1 MRTILL
7 LTDFSE
13 NAWNALF
20 TALKLFEKTP
30 TRFLIMNCYEPTF
43 APVLGHKSKERLAVI
58 YDSLSLNS
66 KKQLTETMNY
76 LHKHHQNEFHEFSE
90 ISIEGEIVD
99 SVKEIQQ
106 EYSPELIV
114 MGTKGATKARDV
126 YLGSNTVKVIKK
138 THNCPVLAVPADHD
152 FKSLKRIIFPTDFS
166 RKYHE
171 AEIRPLRSLAKLWN
185 SRLIVFQVTDGV
197 RLAAGQIENKA
208 LLESHLIGLSLEF
221 QSVAWN
227 SNIRRAILN
236 EVESAKGDMVVLIN
250 YSHTFLERITREPVV
265 KKMAFQTNVPLLIIP
280 EAD

>member
-20 TALKLFEKTP
+20 TALKLYEKTP

-76 LHKHHQNEFHEFSE
+76 LDKHHKNEFHEFSDL
-90 ISIEGEIVD
+90 SLEGEIVD
-99 SVKEIQQ
+99 SVKEVQK
-106 EYSPELIV
+106 EYNPELIV

-126 YLGSNTVKVIKK
+126 FLGSNTVKVIKK
-138 THNCPVLAVPADHD
+138 MHKCPVLAVPADHD
-152 FKSLKRIIFPTDFS
+152 FKTLKRIIFPTDFS

-171 AEIRPLRSLAKLWN
+171 AEIKPLRSLAKLWN
-185 SRLIVFQVTDGV
+185 SKLIVFQVTDGIK
-197 RLAAGQIENKA
+197 LGADQIENKA
-208 LLESHLIGLSLEF
+208 FLESHLNGLSLKF
-221 QSVAWN
+221 QTVSWH
-227 SNIRRAILN
+227 SNIRRAILT

-250 YSHTFLERITREPVV
+250 YSHTFLERLTREPVV
-265 KKMAFQTNVPLLIIP
+265 KRMAFQTNVPLLIIP

>member
-20 TALKLFEKTP
+20 TAIKLYEKTP
-30 TRFLIMNCYEPTF
+30 TRFLLMNCYEPTF

-76 LHKHHQNEFHEFSE
+76 LHKHHKNEVHQFTD
-90 ISIEGEIVD
+90 ISMEGEIVD
-99 SVKEIQQ
+99 SVKEVQQ
-106 EYSPELIV
+106 EYSPELIL

-126 YLGSNTVKVIKK
+126 FLGSNTVKLIKRV
-138 THNCPVLAVPADHD
+138 HNCPVLAVPADHD
-152 FKSLKRIIFPTDFS
+152 FKTLKRIIFPTEFS
-166 RKYHE
+166 RKYHD
-171 AEIRPLRSLAKLWN
+171 AEIKPLRSLAKLWH
-185 SRLIVFQVTDGV
+185 SRVIVFQVTDRMQLAQEQIKNKSSLE
-197 RLAAGQIENKA
+197 RLLN
-208 LLESHLIGLSLEF
+208 GLSVQF
-221 QSVAWN
+221 QSVSWH
-227 SNIRRAILN
+227 SNIKRAILN
-236 EVESAKGDMVVLIN
+236 EVRSAKGDMIALIN
-250 YSHTFLERITREPVV
+250 YSHTFLERLIREPVV

>member
-20 TALKLFEKTP
+20 TALKLYEKTP

-76 LHKHHQNEFHEFSE
+76 LDKHHKNEFHEFSDL
-90 ISIEGEIVD
+90 SLEGEIVD
-99 SVKEIQQ
+99 SVKEVQK
-106 EYSPELIV
+106 EYNPELIV

-126 YLGSNTVKVIKK
+126 FLGSNTVKVIKK
-138 THNCPVLAVPADHD
+138 MHKCPVLAVPADHD
-152 FKSLKRIIFPTDFS
+152 FKALKRIIFPTDFS

-171 AEIRPLRSLAKLWN
+171 AEIKPLRSLAKLWN
-185 SRLIVFQVTDGV
+185 SKLIVFQVTDGIK
-197 RLAAGQIENKA
+197 LGADQIENKA
-208 LLESHLIGLSLEF
+208 FLESHLNGLSLKF
-221 QSVAWN
+221 QTVSWH
-227 SNIRRAILN
+227 SNIRRAILT

-250 YSHTFLERITREPVV
+250 YSHTFLERLTREPVV
-265 KKMAFQTNVPLLIIP
+265 KRMAFQTNVPLLIIP